1 MYSRSVQSHGGLCK
15 HAAHIKIGLAAKGD
29 TMHLTVRQMEVIRA
43 VSRYGSVGEAASA
56 LGISQPAVSLLL
68 RECALHA
75 GFPFFVRKRGRLQAT
90 RETLEIMGELNRI
103 FDSIARVNR
112 LVDDMRELTE
122 GSVQI
127 STVPTIAENLL
138 APTSV
143 RFREDWPQ
151 IQISVIATDNVS
163 VSDSVFQER
172 VDFGIVLSPLSQ
184 DGRMI
189 EGRLTDLCE
198 AELVCVV
205 PEDCPLAKLAVV
217 TPRDLEPYPLI
228 SFDKNLPLGA
238 LIEESYRIAGV
249 KRKIAL
255 SVTLTAVAYSLA
267 RSGAGVAIIDPFYLL
282 TGRNQGVATI
292 RFQPRMPV
300 KAQLLLPNNTP
311 LSRPAQLFVAAL
323 KKTAVSLND
332 SLPREA
338 NL

>member
-1 MYSRSVQSHGGLCK
+1 
-15 HAAHIKIGLAAKGD
+15 
-29 TMHLTVRQMEVIRA
+29 MHLTVRQMEVIRA
-43 VSRYGSVGEAASA
+43 VHRYGSVGEAASA
-56 LGISQPAVSLLL
+56 LGISQPAISLML

-75 GFPFFVRKRGRLQAT
+75 GFPFFVRKRGRLHAT
-90 RETLEIMGELNRI
+90 RETLEIMSELNRA

-112 LVDDMRELTE
+112 RVEDMRELTE

-127 STVPTIAENLL
+127 STVPTVAENLL
-138 APTSV
+138 APTSF
-143 RFREDWPQ
+143 RFRQEWPQ
-151 IQISVIATDNVS
+151 IQVSVIATDNVS
-163 VSDSVFQER
+163 VSDCVFQER

-205 PEDCPLAKLAVV
+205 PENCPLAKLSVV
-217 TPRDLEPYPLI
+217 TPHDLEPYPLI

-255 SVTLTAVAYSLA
+255 GVTLTAVAYSLA

-282 TGRNQGVATI
+282 TGRNQGVVTI
-292 RFQPRMPV
+292 RFEPRMSV

-311 LSRPAQLFVAAL
+311 LSRHAQLFVAAL
-323 KKTAVSLND
+323 KKTAISLKD
-332 SLPREA
+332 SLPRGSNVIA
-338 NL
+338 H